1 MENNDIKLRKKP
13 IRKGKKPTL
22 VRSPVSNRWIKV
34 GGATWRKLVAQNIIG
49 SGNWVNP
56 NEILSVDPE
65 DFENKNDMLAHL
77 EEQKAV
83 YNTLHSNENDRRA
96 VRRGDNKLV
105 KQRKKLSTL
114 EASQRTADASVNIMG
129 EIREGSLEL
138 PVGLSKLETRDYLQ
152 GLIYERMIGSVSSG
166 EEWCI
171 ENDVGEIKENS
182 MFEPYDE
189 EESEW

>member
-65 DFENKNDMLAHL
+65 DFENKN
-77 EEQKAV
+77 
-83 YNTLHSNENDRRA
+83 
-96 VRRGDNKLV
+96 
-105 KQRKKLSTL
+105 
-114 EASQRTADASVNIMG
+114 TAPHRDADTYTMK
-129 EIREGSLEL
+129 SLIL
-138 PVGLSKLETRDYLQ
+138 KPL
-152 GLIYERMIGSVSSG
+152 
-166 EEWCI
+166 
-171 ENDVGEIKENS
+171 
-182 MFEPYDE
+182 
-189 EESEW
+189 